1 MRVGMG
7 IRVGKEGHADQ
18 KFIRFGV
25 GRTNYP
31 VEIQILRKVY
41 TNDVSY

>member
-18 KFIRFGV
+18 KFIRFGL
-25 GRTNYP
+25 GRTNF
-31 VEIQILRKVY
+31 VI
-41 TNDVSY
+41 NGS

>member
-1 MRVGMG
+1 MLQDIKLQTQKTRSSKLMRVGMG

-25 GRTNYP
+25 
-31 VEIQILRKVY
+31 
-41 TNDVSY
+41 